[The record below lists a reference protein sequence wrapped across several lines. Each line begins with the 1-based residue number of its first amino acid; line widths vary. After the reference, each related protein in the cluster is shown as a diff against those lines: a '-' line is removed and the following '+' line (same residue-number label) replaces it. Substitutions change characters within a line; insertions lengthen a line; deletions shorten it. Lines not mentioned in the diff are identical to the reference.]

1 MSQGHPGAI
10 AMTRTVTVIFDGE
23 VFRPTEPVDL
33 PANTKYQVTIEAL
46 RSGGPVH
53 PEHRPLE
60 GLLDITIDT
69 GLGDLAE
76 QHDHYLYGTPK
87 R

>member
-1 MSQGHPGAI
+1 MA
-10 AMTRTVTVIFDGE
+10 RTVTVIFDGE

-33 PANTKYQVTIEAL
+33 PANTEYRMTLDSLDSITPENLVD
-46 RSGGPVH
+46 SGLP
-53 PEHRPLE
+53 PLAS
-60 GLLDITIDT
+60 LLDITIDT

>member
-1 MSQGHPGAI
+1 
-10 AMTRTVTVIFDGE
+10 MTRTVTVIFDGE

-33 PANTKYQVTIEAL
+33 PAAEYQVTIEEKHQ
-46 RSGGPVH
+46 VD
-53 PEHRPLE
+53 PEHRPLAS
-60 GLLDITIDT
+60 LLDISIDT

>member
-1 MSQGHPGAI
+1 MGGATN
-10 AMTRTVTVIFDGE
+10 MTRTLTVVFDGE

-33 PANTKYQVTIEAL
+33 PANTEYQMRLDTVDSVGSE
-46 RSGGPVH
+46 H
-53 PEHRPLE
+53 PIDPDVRPLE
-60 GLLDITIDT
+60 GFLEFTIDT

-76 QHDHYLYGTPK
+76 HHDHYLYGTPK

>member
-1 MSQGHPGAI
+1 
-10 AMTRTVTVIFDGE
+10 MTRTITVIFDGE
-23 VFRPTEPVDL
+23 SFRPTEPVDL
-33 PANTKYQVTIEAL
+33 PANTEYQMTIESLDSA
-46 RSGGPVH
+46 GTEHPVDS
-53 PEHRPLE
+53 ELRPLAS
-60 GLLDITIDT
+60 LLDITIDT